1 MFASGIDGRVRLQ
14 TKLVESQ
21 ATIVPRKM
29 MMIRESVFSL
39 PVSRYVA
46 GLLVEMIDYRGERER
61 ERDLNVWKES
71 KLDNSS
77 RTNSSIKHASC
88 LDGLC

>member
-1 MFASGIDGRVRLQ
+1 MIASGDDRSLQ

-21 ATIVPRKM
+21 ATIVPRKI

-61 ERDLNVWKES
+61 E
-71 KLDNSS
+71 
-77 RTNSSIKHASC
+77 I
-88 LDGLC
+88 

>member
-1 MFASGIDGRVRLQ
+1 MFASGIDGLVRLQ

-61 ERDLNVWKES
+61 DLNVWKES

-88 LDGLC
+88 LDGRC

>member
-61 ERDLNVWKES
+61 DLNVWKES

-77 RTNSSIKHASC
+77 RTNSSIKYASC

>member
-1 MFASGIDGRVRLQ
+1 MFASGIDRRVRLQ

-21 ATIVPRKM
+21 ATIVPRKI

-39 PVSRYVA
+39 PVSCYVA

-61 ERDLNVWKES
+61 E
-71 KLDNSS
+71 
-77 RTNSSIKHASC
+77 I
-88 LDGLC
+88 